1 MEERIPMN
9 TKDLERLE
17 VLKDVSERRL
27 KQAKGAL
34 KLGITSRHLRRL
46 LTRFREQGPKGIV
59 SRKLGAP
66 GNHQLPP
73 EQKDLILSFFQNEDH
88 KDFGPTLS
96 HEYLVK
102 DSGLV
107 ASISAVR
114 TVMIKNGLWDSKR
127 IRKVKIHYLRPR
139 RPKIGE
145 LVQLDGSEHDWF
157 EGRGARCTL
166 LVYIDDATSEILH
179 LKFVQSE
186 NTFDYFQAT
195 REYLQKCGRP
205 EAFYLD
211 KHSVFR
217 INRTGALSGDG
228 RTQFGRAM
236 DALGI
241 KLICANSPQA
251 KGRVERRNRDLQNR
265 LVKAMRIAKIYSIE
279 AANAFVPGFLRTFNQ
294 KFAKAPKDPH
304 NAHKALLEAHDLDR
318 IFSLQHKRRLS
329 KTLTLQYKGVI
340 YQVIAPDRLEYTLK
354 GVEVTVIETRQ
365 GGISFEYRGKALEAV
380 SYHQMEAP
388 PPEVSSKEL
397 TEGLLARNPQKPD
410 LRYKPKSR
418 RHPWKSRP
426 RGFSKRTRDL
436 TYC

>member
-1 MEERIPMN
+1 MGERISMSA
-9 TKDLERLE
+9 KDLERFE
-17 VLKDVSERRL
+17 VLKEIFERRL
-27 KQAKGAL
+27 KQARGAK
-34 KLGITSRHLRRL
+34 KLGVTPRHLRRL
-46 LTRFREQGPKGIV
+46 LCRFKEQGPKGII

-66 GNHQLPP
+66 GNRQLPQ
-73 EQKDLILSFFQNEDH
+73 EQKGLILSFFQNQDH
-88 KDFGPTLS
+88 RDFGPTLA

-102 DSGLV
+102 DNGLR
-107 ASISAVR
+107 ASISSVR
-114 TVMIKNGLWDSKR
+114 TVMIQNGLWDSKR
-127 IRKVKIHYLRPR
+127 IRKAKMHYLRPR
-139 RPKIGE
+139 RPKKGE

-157 EGRGARCTL
+157 EGRGARTTL

-179 LKFVQSE
+179 LKFVRSE
-186 NTFDYFQAT
+186 NTVDYFQAT
-195 REYLQKCGRP
+195 REYLEKCGRP

-217 INRTGALSGDG
+217 VNRTGALSGDG

-236 DALGI
+236 DTLGI

-265 LVKAMRIAKIYSIE
+265 LVKAMRIAKICSIE
-279 AANAFVPGFLRTFNQ
+279 AANAFVPGFLETFNQ

-304 NAHKALLEAHDLDR
+304 NAHKPLSEAHDLDR
-318 IFSLQHKRRLS
+318 IFSLQYKRRLS
-329 KTLTLQYKGVI
+329 KTLTLQYNSVL

-354 GVEVTVIETRQ
+354 GVEVTVVETGE
-365 GGISFEYRGKALEAV
+365 GGIPFEYRGKPLEAV

-397 TEGLLARNPQKPD
+397 VEALLAHNPAKQD

-418 RHPWKSRP
+418 RHPWKSGP
-426 RGFSKRTRDL
+426 RGFSKRTRTL
-436 TYC
+436 AYC

>member
-1 MEERIPMN
+1 MS
-9 TKDLERLE
+9 TKDLCRLE
-17 VLKDVSERRL
+17 ILKEVSEHRL

-34 KLGITSRHLRRL
+34 KLGITSRQLRRL
-46 LTRFREQGPKGIV
+46 LTRFKEQGPKGIV
-59 SRKLGAP
+59 SRKLGAL
-66 GNHQLPP
+66 GNRRLPR
-73 EQKDLILSFFQNEDH
+73 EQKDLILSFFQNQDH
-88 KDFGPTLS
+88 SDFGPTLA
-96 HEYLVK
+96 HEYLAK
-102 DSGLV
+102 DNGLK

-114 TVMIKNGLWDSKR
+114 TVMIQNGLWDSKK
-127 IRKVKIHYLRPR
+127 IRKAKMHYLRPR
-139 RPKIGE
+139 RPKKGE

-157 EGRGARCTL
+157 EERGGRCTL

-195 REYLQKCGRP
+195 REYVQKCGRP

-217 INRTGALSGDG
+217 VNRTGALSGDG

-236 DALGI
+236 DTLGI

-265 LVKAMRIAKIYSIE
+265 LVKAMRVAKICSIE
-279 AANAFVPGFLRTFNQ
+279 AAKAFIPGFLETFNN

-304 NAHKALLEAHDLDR
+304 NAHRPLLEAHDLDR

-329 KTLTLQYKGVI
+329 KTLTLQYNGVV
-340 YQVIAPDRLEYTLK
+340 YQVIVPDRLEYTLK
-354 GVEVTVIETRQ
+354 GVEVTVIEPRQ
-365 GGISFEYRGKALEAV
+365 GVISFEYRGKPLEAV

-397 TEGLLARNPQKPD
+397 VDALLARNPRKPN

-418 RHPWKSRP
+418 RHPWKSGP

-436 TYC
+436 AYC